1 MFTAALLGALLVT
14 DTDLAIPLAT
24 ATALI
29 AASALAA
36 ARPDRDCIPHSTT
49 PRRAGGKRG
58 AAAGR
63 GQVVCRT
70 SRRVAMAWAIAARV
84 ACVSLSGLS
93 IMKSCVMPS

>member
-36 ARPDRDCIPHSTT
+36 AGPCIRHSTT